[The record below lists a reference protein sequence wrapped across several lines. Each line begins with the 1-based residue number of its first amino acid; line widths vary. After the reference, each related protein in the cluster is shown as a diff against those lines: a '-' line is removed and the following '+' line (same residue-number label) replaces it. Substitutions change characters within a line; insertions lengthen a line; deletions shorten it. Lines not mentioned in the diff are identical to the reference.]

1 MGVSVSSVRLRVW
14 SSHTHLRY
22 HHAPSA
28 EADAVVAEGFE
39 DDDCAIDELSEA
51 ALRDNRGFC
60 GLMLRDS

>member
-28 EADAVVAEGFE
+28 EADAEVVEGFG
-39 DDDCAIDELSEA
+39 DDDCAIDELAEA
-51 ALRDNRGFC
+51 MLRDNRGF
-60 GLMLRDS
+60 GGPMLRGT